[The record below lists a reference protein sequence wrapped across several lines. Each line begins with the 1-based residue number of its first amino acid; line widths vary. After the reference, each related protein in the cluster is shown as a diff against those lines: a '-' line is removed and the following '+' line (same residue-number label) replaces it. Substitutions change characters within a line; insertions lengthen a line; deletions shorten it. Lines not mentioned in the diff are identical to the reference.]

1 MKLIKSARIYSVELP
16 AWQQL
21 KPLLEA
27 HAYRDLEPYEGVYRG
42 FVPVF
47 NDTFVQPFEG
57 GYAFKVKMG
66 EKILPNSVVAAEMN
80 KRDSSAKGKEKS
92 LLKEEVINDL
102 IRVAFTKEQTVL
114 CFYFA
119 KSNTLFVA
127 STNKKLSE
135 AATGCL
141 VRAMGSVKATTV
153 YCDGI
158 KQSLTAKI
166 KDWLN
171 SGRFPYFN
179 VEGQIKDWLNS
190 GRFPYFNVEGQI
202 KLKAEGSKAVSIKCE
217 DLSDSDAAITETLG
231 QNSEVIELALSND
244 SVFFRIDKDFL
255 LKGISFL
262 ETGEDEPE
270 FEDEIEAF
278 NHYAAMQTLLL
289 NDVTENLKSMFE
301 YKADESV
308 GDLL

>member
-21 KPLLEA
+21 KPLLEE

-92 LLKEEVINDL
+92 LLKEEVIIDL

-127 STNKKLSE
+127 STNKKLSD

-141 VRAMGSVKATTV
+141 VKAMGSVKATTV
-153 YCDGI
+153 YCDSI

-166 KDWLN
+166 NDWLN
-171 SGRFPYFN
+171 SGSFPYF
-179 VEGQIKDWLNS
+179 S
-190 GRFPYFNVEGQI
+190 VEGQI

-255 LKGISFL
+255 LKGVSFL
-262 ETGEDEPE
+262 ETGEDDLE
-270 FEDEIEAF
+270 FEDEIEEF

-289 NDVTENLKSMFE
+289 NDITENLKSMFE
-301 YKADESV
+301 YEKGSIDFDE
-308 GDLL
+308 GLL

>member
-21 KPLLEA
+21 KPLLEE

-47 NDTFVQPFEG
+47 NDTFVQPFDG
-57 GYAFKVKMG
+57 GYAFKIKTG

-80 KRDSSAKGKEKS
+80 KRDSSAKGKEES

-127 STNKKLSE
+127 STNKKLAD

-141 VRAMGSVKATTV
+141 VKAMGSVKATTI

-171 SGRFPYFN
+171 SGGFPYFN
-179 VEGQIKDWLNS
+179 VG
-190 GRFPYFNVEGQI
+190 GQI

-217 DLSDSDAAITETLG
+217 DLSDSNAAITETLG

-270 FEDEIEAF
+270 FEDEIEEF

-301 YKADESV
+301 YEKGSIDFSE
-308 GDLL
+308 DLL